1 MSKVLDNPHSIAIL
15 MATYNA
21 EKYLS
26 NQIDSIISQSN
37 QDWTLYIRDDGSS
50 DRTNIIIQDYI
61 KRYDNIFV
69 INDHEGNLG
78 CRDNFFKLLDS
89 VDSQYYM
96 FSDADDVWLPTKI
109 EESYELIKKAEMESS
124 PEVPILVHSDMVVVD
139 ENLQPITKSM
149 WECSRFNPDKIKNI
163 NYLGLHGFVGGAT
176 SIFNR
181 AGKNVSKP
189 YSKDVYLHDLWIG
202 LKILEHGK
210 LISLHKSLMLYR
222 QHSTN
227 TAGAGMASNLKMSY
241 KIKNLRHTIK
251 LNIDTARMLKKIG
264 WGGYLKYIYYKT
276 KLFFL
281 IRSGKAL

>member
-1 MSKVLDNPHSIAIL
+1 MSEVFENSNSIAIL

-26 NQIDSIISQSN
+26 EQIESIISQTCK
-37 QDWTLYIRDDGSS
+37 DWSLYIRDDGSH
-50 DRTNIIIQDYI
+50 DRTNLIIQDYVR
-61 KRYDNIFV
+61 RYSNIYEL
-69 INDHEGNLG
+69 NDHEGNLG

-89 VDSQYYM
+89 IDSRYYM

-109 EESYELIKKAEMESS
+109 EESYELIKKNEADYSS
-124 PEVPILVHSDMVVVD
+124 DVPILVHSDMVVVD
-139 ENLQPITKSM
+139 EKLQTIAKSM

-181 AGKNVSKP
+181 AAKNISKP
-189 YSKDVYLHDLWIG
+189 FSQDVYLHDLWIG
-202 LKILEHGK
+202 LKVLEQGK
-210 LISLHKSLMLYR
+210 LISLHKPLMLYR

-227 TAGAGMASNLKMSY
+227 TAGAGLASKLKLSY
-241 KIKNLRHTIK
+241 KIKNMRQIIK
-251 LNIDTARMLKKIG
+251 VNISTATMLKKIG
-264 WGGYLKYIYYKT
+264 WGGYIKYLYYKT
-276 KLFFL
+276 KLFFI